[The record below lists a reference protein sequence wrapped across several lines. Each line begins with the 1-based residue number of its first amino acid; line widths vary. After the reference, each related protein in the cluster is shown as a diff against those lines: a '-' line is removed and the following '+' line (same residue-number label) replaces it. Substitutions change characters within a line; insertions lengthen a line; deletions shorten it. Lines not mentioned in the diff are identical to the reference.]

1 MSRNQKNII
10 KFLIA
15 VIALVLFGYCVCHDP
30 FTWRE
35 GVGSSSP
42 LSSARGMCGTC
53 SMMSNQSI
61 MYLYC

>member
-35 GVGSSSP
+35 GVGII
-42 LSSARGMCGTC
+42 LSAIIGAWYVWHVF
-53 SMMSNQSI
+53 NDE
-61 MYLYC
+61 